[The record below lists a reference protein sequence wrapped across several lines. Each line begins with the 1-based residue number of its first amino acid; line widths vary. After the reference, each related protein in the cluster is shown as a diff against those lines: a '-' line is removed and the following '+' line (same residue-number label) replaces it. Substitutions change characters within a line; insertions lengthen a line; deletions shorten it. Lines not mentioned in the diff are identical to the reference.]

1 VLAHLSGDPGLK
13 PAFAAGAD
21 VHRHTGSLI
30 FGVPEAEVTPEQR
43 RIAKTINFGV
53 MYGMS
58 AFRLARELSIPRS
71 DADRFIASY
80 FARYAGIRDFIDRTV
95 AEAEKTGRV
104 RTILG
109 RERPVPAITSRNKT
123 EKTAAERI
131 AVNTPIQGSAAD
143 IVKLAMLRVDA
154 RLRRDLP
161 AARLLLQVHDE
172 LIFEVPRKDAAAAA
186 ALGRAEMEAAF
197 GLDVPLRVGVET
209 GESWGDMH

>member
-1 VLAHLSGDPGLK
+1 ML
-13 PAFAAGAD
+13 
-21 VHRHTGSLI
+21 
-30 FGVPEAEVTPEQR
+30 
-43 RIAKTINFGV
+43 
-53 MYGMS
+53 
-58 AFRLARELSIPRS
+58 FRS
-71 DADRFIASY
+71 
-80 FARYAGIRDFIDRTV
+80 
-95 AEAEKTGRV
+95 
-104 RTILG
+104 
-109 RERPVPAITSRNKT
+109 SRNKT

-186 ALGRAEMEAAF
+186 ALVREEMEAAL
-197 GLDVPLRVGVET
+197 GLDVPLRVGLET